1 MFEFE
6 GSPLP
11 VRSGLAESF
20 RGVWRRLAAP
30 GTWWTGAER
39 VALAAVARAAYQ
51 DESPLDDSVL
61 ATPAREAAAVLGKT
75 PAAISEDQIASWE
88 AQGLEA
94 NNYVELIAVVA
105 MATAIDTFHR
115 GMELELEPLPMP
127 QPGEPSRNVPPT
139 PATKTKAWVP
149 MVGPPTIPSSLSA
162 VPAEMTALEVLHGQ
176 MYLTYEEMGNPA
188 IQKGLSRAQMELV
201 AGRTSAS
208 NECFF

>member
-6 GSPLP
+6 GSPIP
-11 VRSGLAESF
+11 VRADLAQSF
-20 RGVWRRLAAP
+20 RGVWQRLAAP

-39 VALAAVARAAYQ
+39 VALANVARAAYQ
-51 DESPLDDSVL
+51 EETPLDDSVL
-61 ATPAREAAAVLGKT
+61 PVPARDAAAVLAKT
-75 PAAISEDQIASWE
+75 PAAISEEQIASWE
-88 AQGLEA
+88 AHGLDA
-94 NNYVELIAVVA
+94 HHYVELVAVVA

-115 GMELELEPLPMP
+115 GMDLDLEPLPLA
-127 QPGEPSRNVPPT
+127 QPGAPSRALPAT

-162 VPAEMTALEVLHGQ
+162 VPAEMTALEALHGP
-176 MYLTYEEMGNPA
+176 MYLSYVEMGNPA

-201 AGRTSAS
+201 AGRTSAI